1 MTLCALAAI
10 ALAAPA
16 IPLALV
22 VLNPTTAEPGHI
34 PSGWQ
39 LKVNH
44 GTPDLTLIK
53 EGEMRVLRFKS
64 QKSSF
69 AIERAV
75 DIDVNQYPVLTWSWK
90 VSELPA
96 GGDFRHFSTDD
107 QAAQVLV
114 AFAEHRVLSY
124 IWDTSAPKGTFQ
136 AATSIPFLRI
146 FALVCQ
152 SGPGVLNQ
160 WEPESHNLARD
171 FQKAYDRPP
180 GRVKGVRLQINSQ
193 HTGSSAES
201 YFGDISFQA
210 QQTQ

>member
-1 MTLCALAAI
+1 LVAVAAI

-22 VLNPTTAEPGHI
+22 VLNPTNAEPGHI

-44 GTPDLTLIK
+44 GTPDLALIT
-53 EGEMRVLRFKS
+53 EGNMHSLRFKS
-64 QKSSF
+64 RKSSF

-96 GGDFRHFSTDD
+96 GADFRHYSTDD

-114 AFAEHRVLSY
+114 AFAEHRILSY

-136 AATSIPFLRI
+136 PASSIPLLHI

-152 SGPGVLNQ
+152 SGAGVLNQ
-160 WEPESHNLARD
+160 WEPESHNVAQD

-180 GRVKGVRLQINSQ
+180 GRIKGVRLQINTQ

-210 QQTQ
+210 QTQ

>member
-1 MTLCALAAI
+1 MTLGALAAI

-16 IPLALV
+16 IPFALV
-22 VLNPTTAEPGHI
+22 VLNPTSVEPGHI

-53 EGEMRVLRFKS
+53 EGDLRVLRFKS
-64 QKSSF
+64 SKSSF
-69 AIERAV
+69 AIERAI
-75 DIDVNQYPVLTWSWK
+75 DIDVNQYPMLTWSWK

-124 IWDTSAPKGTFQ
+124 IWDTSAPKGAFQ
-136 AATSIPFLRI
+136 PATSIPFLHI

-152 SGPGVLNQ
+152 SGAGALNH
-160 WEPESHNLARD
+160 WEPESHNVAQD

-180 GRVKGVRLQINSQ
+180 GRVKGVRLQINTQ
-193 HTGSSAES
+193 HTGTSAES
-201 YFGDISFQA
+201 YFGDISFQH